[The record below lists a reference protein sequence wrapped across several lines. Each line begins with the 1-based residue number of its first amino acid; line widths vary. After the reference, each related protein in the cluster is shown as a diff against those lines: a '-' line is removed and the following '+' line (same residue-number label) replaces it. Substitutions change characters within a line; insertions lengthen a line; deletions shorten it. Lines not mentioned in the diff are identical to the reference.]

1 MKKGSSERLSHFKV
15 ILVASGRAGIWIW
28 LGQTSKITL
37 APILCTVSQAPNLSS
52 ICNSFTLWFLIG
64 FTIKQNFTRLY
75 IFQSYRCLAN
85 FKYVHQPLLQNKK
98 RCQNT
103 WRQVRSRQVPHRK
116 NTAGS
121 AGVIL
126 DAARSSLWNG
136 EIRMDLGCTCK
147 EWDPLERSLLGSPV
161 MENSLLELFK
171 NELSKLFR
179 GKSHTDR
186 GWIRYLNSSF

>member
-15 ILVASGRAGIWIW
+15 ILVVSGRAGIWLTW
-28 LGQTSKITL
+28 SDFKDHPCAYTL
-37 APILCTVSQAPNLSS
+37 HVSQAPNLSS

-75 IFQSYRCLAN
+75 ILQSYRRLAN

-98 RCQNT
+98 RWQST
-103 WRQVRSRQVPHRK
+103 WRQVCSRQVPHRQ
-116 NTAGS
+116 NTAGT

-136 EIRMDLGCTCK
+136 EIRMDLGCTSK

-171 NELSKLFR
+171 NELSKLF
-179 GKSHTDR
+179 GANPTLI
-186 GWIRYLNSSF
+186 GAE